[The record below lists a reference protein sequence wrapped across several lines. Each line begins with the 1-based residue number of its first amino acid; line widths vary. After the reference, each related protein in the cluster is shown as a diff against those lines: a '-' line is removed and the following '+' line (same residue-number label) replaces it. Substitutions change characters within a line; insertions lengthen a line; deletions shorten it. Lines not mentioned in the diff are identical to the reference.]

1 MERNTDKVEGLG
13 RKRYLLTFSFV
24 PNGTSAIDQT
34 ANVGFCIESV
44 TYSATGIYTCQ
55 LVANVADL
63 EHVDA
68 SLVQATRTQDVEVAS
83 FDAAT
88 GVIVLHGFA
97 RGGTTPEAIT
107 AAAGTRVMV
116 TCLAHDRLAL

>member
-24 PNGTSAIDQT
+24 PNGTSAIDNT
-34 ANVGFCIESV
+34 LNEGFCISSV

-55 LVANVADL
+55 LVGRHAAF

-83 FDAAT
+83 YDAAAGT
-88 GVIVLHGFA
+88 IVLHGFA
-97 RGGTTPEAIT
+97 RGGTTPAAIT

-116 TCLAHDRLAL
+116 SALVHDRLAL